1 MKLVLRPFVERDLDE
16 AARWY
21 EEQRPGLR
29 GVFLKAVE
37 DTLSRIE
44 ANPHLYPVVHL
55 NVRRAALRRF
65 PYGVY
70 YRLIKDEIQV
80 LAVVHDARNP
90 AVWQRRH

>member
-1 MKLVLRPFVERDLDE
+1 MKLVLRPFVQRDLDE

-21 EEQRPGLR
+21 EEQQPGLR
-29 GVFLKAVE
+29 ETFLRAVE
-37 DTLSRIE
+37 DTLDRIE
-44 ANPHLYPVVHL
+44 ANPHLYPAVRP

-70 YRLIKDEIQV
+70 YRLVNDEIQV

-90 AVWQRRH
+90 SVWQRRH